1 MEETIGRLHPQVI
14 HFVVASIFVGLPL
27 YLLALARR
35 ARGLRATATILLAVG
50 TLASIVAVRSGL
62 AAHES
67 IENTPGLRPPIQ
79 KHEELGEIAQNVLI
93 GLLVAEVLS
102 LWLAR
107 SAGPSATQGG
117 RRTAARGLQ
126 ALVAVGWVAG
136 AGVLFEAAEHGGDLV
151 YAYAGGVGTRSGEP
165 EDVGRLLLAG
175 LYNQA
180 VADRAAGRP
189 EDAARLLD
197 ELARRFPADPQ
208 VRLVHAES
216 QVEDRKDG
224 RAALDEL
231 TRLSAPDASLP
242 AGVPAPVSALRTALV
257 RADAYLLLG
266 LPDSARAALTA
277 LPENARARPAVA
289 ERLRKLGG

>member
-1 MEETIGRLHPQVI
+1 MEEAIGRLHPQMV
-14 HFVVASIFVGLPL
+14 HFVVASVFVGLPL
-27 YLLALARR
+27 YLLALTRR
-35 ARGLRATATILLAVG
+35 ARGLRTTAFILLTVG
-50 TLASIVAVRSGL
+50 ALASIAAARSGL

-67 IENTPGLRPPIQ
+67 IEDTPGLRPPIQ
-79 KHEELGEIAQNVLI
+79 KHEELGEIARDVLI

-102 LWLAR
+102 LWLGR
-107 SAGPSATQGG
+107 SAGLAAAGAG
-117 RRTAARGLQ
+117 RRKAAIGLQ

-136 AGVLFEAAEHGGDLV
+136 AGVLFEAAEHGGELV

-165 EDVGRLLLAG
+165 EDVRRLLLAG
-175 LYNQA
+175 LYHQA
-180 VADRAAGRP
+180 MEDRAAGRP

-197 ELARRFPADPQ
+197 ELARRFPEDPQ

-231 TRLSAPDASLP
+231 ARLSAPPGDGAAP
-242 AGVPAPVSALRTALV
+242 ASALRTALV

-277 LPENARARPAVA
+277 LPENTRTRPAVA